1 MARMDSIQLYFREIK
16 NIPKLSKEQIDQLWK
31 RSRSGD
37 KKARKRLV
45 ELNLRLV
52 IPVTKRYIRH
62 RIDFLDLVEEGNVG
76 LIRAV
81 EKFNPD
87 RKISFS
93 TYANYWID
101 QSIRRAVE
109 DKSKTIR
116 IPAHMWDNIHN
127 YLKKREEIVTEKG
140 REPSVQE
147 LAKSLKL
154 SQKQVKHIID
164 ATALARQ
171 TSSLD
176 SPVDVAG
183 DILMKDVIPDHKS
196 PSPESVTEIVRENS
210 GIEDA
215 LKYLDPRAK
224 LIIEL
229 RFGIGGKQPESLGI
243 ISDQL
248 KISRERVRQIEETA
262 LKRLKFL
269 FLKLKM
275 LDKEQSDQL
284 SLDSR
289 FRKNDRRQTGDRR
302 HGAPDMRRR
311 KIERRKGDRRSGKDR
326 RNR

>member
-1 MARMDSIQLYFREIK
+1 SQLYFREIK
-16 NIPKLSKEQIDQLWK
+16 NIPKLTKEQIDQLWK

-37 KKARKRLV
+37 KKSRKRLV

-52 IPVTKRYIRH
+52 IPVTRRYIR
-62 RIDFLDLVEEGNVG
+62 RGIEFLDLVEEGNIG

-87 RKISFS
+87 KKISFS

-101 QSIRRAVE
+101 QAIRRAVE
-109 DKSKTIR
+109 DKSKIIR

-127 YLKKREEIVTEKG
+127 YLKKRDKIITEKG

-147 LAKSLKL
+147 LAQSLKL
-154 SQKQVKHIID
+154 SKKQVKDIID

-176 SPVDVAG
+176 APVDVDG
-183 DILMKDVIPDHKS
+183 DILVKDVIPDHKS
-196 PSPESVTEIVRENS
+196 LSPESVTEIVRESS

-229 RFGIGGKQPESLGI
+229 RFGIGGKQSESLGI

-248 KISRERVRQIEETA
+248 KISRERVRQIEEAA

-289 FRKNDRRQTGDRR
+289 FSKNDRRKLVDRR
-302 HGAPDMRRR
+302 QGAPDMRRR
-311 KIERRKGDRRSGKDR
+311 KIERRKGKRRSGKDR
-326 RNR
+326 RQ

>member
-1 MARMDSIQLYFREIK
+1 MARMDPAQLYFREIK
-16 NIPKLSKEQIDQLWK
+16 NVPKLSKEQVDQLWK
-31 RSRSGD
+31 RSRTGD

-52 IPVTKRYIRH
+52 LPVTKRYIRH
-62 RIDFLDLVEEGNVG
+62 GIEFLDLVEEGNIG
-76 LIRAV
+76 LMRAV
-81 EKFNPD
+81 EKFNPNK
-87 RKISFS
+87 KISFS

-101 QSIRRAVE
+101 QAIRRAVE
-109 DKSKTIR
+109 DKSKIIR

-127 YLKKREEIVTEKG
+127 FLKRRDKVITEKG

-154 SQKQVKHIID
+154 SKKQVKDIID
-164 ATALARQ
+164 ATSLARQ

-176 SPVDVAG
+176 APVDVDG
-183 DILMKDVIPDHKS
+183 EILMKDVIPDHKS
-196 PSPESVTEIVRENS
+196 PSPESVTEIVRESS
-210 GIEDA
+210 GIENA

-248 KISRERVRQIEETA
+248 KISRERVRQIEEAA

-289 FRKNDRRQTGDRR
+289 SSNKDRRQLVDRR

-311 KIERRKGDRRSGKDR
+311 KIERRKGERRTGRDRRQ
-326 RNR
+326 